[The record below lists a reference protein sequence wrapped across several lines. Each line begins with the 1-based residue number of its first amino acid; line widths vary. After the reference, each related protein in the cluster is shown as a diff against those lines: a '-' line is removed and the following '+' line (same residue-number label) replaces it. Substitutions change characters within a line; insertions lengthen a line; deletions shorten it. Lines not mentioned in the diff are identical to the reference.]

1 MDPDMDF
8 VFDHPFVTA
17 LFLTVVLGVPM
28 AIVGGQR
35 TNALLE
41 ALRARFGGEIVRRR
55 ISPSELR
62 ITSSDR
68 VLSFSSFL
76 GSTSSSGAQS
86 PASVFVRV
94 YFVRWKSGVPE
105 FALRRRS
112 RTLDFSRSLGIER
125 RRELLTGDAEFDE
138 EYCVIGECEIAVPYL
153 LSIKQDLLA
162 LQQIAGSNDVRL
174 RLSRE
179 APPQENLWRRGDPIF
194 RVLGTEEIEGSKV
207 ACLTLH
213 VDGKALR
220 SEAESTC
227 ILTAAQR
234 FAVALEAVG
243 VERA

>member
-1 MDPDMDF
+1 MDF
-8 VFDHPFVTA
+8 LFDHPFATA
-17 LFLTVVLGVPM
+17 LILTVVLGVPL
-28 AIVGGQR
+28 AIVGGRR

-62 ITSSDR
+62 ITSDER
-68 VLSFSSFL
+68 ILSFSSFL

-86 PASVFVRV
+86 PASVYVRV
-94 YFVRWKSGVPE
+94 YFVRWKREVPD

-112 RTLDFSRSLGIER
+112 RRLDFSRSLGIER
-125 RRELLTGDAEFDE
+125 RRELMTGDAEFDE
-138 EYCVIGECEIAVPYL
+138 EYCVFGECENVVPYL
-153 LSIKQDLLA
+153 LAIKQDLLA
-162 LQQIAGSNDVRL
+162 LQQIAGPNDVRL
-174 RLSRE
+174 GLSRE
-179 APPQENLWRRGDPIF
+179 TPPQENRWRRGDPIL
-194 RVLGTEEIEGSKV
+194 RVLGDEEVDGSKV

-227 ILTAAQR
+227 ILAAAQR
-234 FAVALEAVG
+234 FAVALEPLG